1 MRKKRSTVKSDV
13 FWLVA
18 DIYSLTHDL
27 GLLCFNKSLKI
38 CYKHHN
44 LKCNMLFTLL
54 VSAEIDLFFYT
65 EVQLLYGCIPPDHSA
80 SHPAFV
86 TAPSPTTSTPS
97 AACEFDEYL
106 QKCILVNNECYYMNY
121 K

>member
-1 MRKKRSTVKSDV
+1 MLFT
-13 FWLVA
+13 FLVSA
-18 DIYSLTHDL
+18 DIY
-27 GLLCFNKSLKI
+27 
-38 CYKHHN
+38 
-44 LKCNMLFTLL
+44 
-54 VSAEIDLFFYT
+54 LFFYT